1 MAAQGL
7 RDMDDGPEKIANPE
21 EMAEV
26 KRLGRR
32 VIMSVAV
39 TTVLATALFVLA
51 P

>member
-1 MAAQGL
+1 
-7 RDMDDGPEKIANPE
+7 MDDGPEKIANPE
-21 EMAEV
+21 ELAEV

-32 VIMSVAV
+32 VILSVGV

>member
-7 RDMDDGPEKIANPE
+7 RDMDDGPEKIANAE
-21 EMAEV
+21 ELAAV

-32 VIMSVAV
+32 VMLSVAV